1 MNVDDCWALRERD
14 ATGAVV
20 PDPARFP
27 SGIPALAEYVHSKGM
42 LLGWYSAMG
51 TGTCEGF
58 PGLNCTSAGDPCDQ
72 ARRDVSRTTIAGTF
86 RPGLCFTPL
95 RRFDADSSE
104 DVACRWSRSS
114 AGAWTA

>member
-1 MNVDDCWALRERD
+1 MDDCWALRERD

-20 PDPARFP
+20 ADPARFP

-72 ARRDVSRTTIAGTF
+72 ARRDVSRTTIA
-86 RPGLCFTPL
+86 
-95 RRFDADSSE
+95 A
-104 DVACRWSRSS
+104 
-114 AGAWTA
+114 